1 MGGRFE
7 IVIKVICLE
16 RIEFENK
23 MRSIIA
29 SMKSAGY
36 NPFDQLTGYL
46 QTGDDNFITRTGD
59 ARALIRTLYKAQ
71 IAEYL
76 EKNKSL

>member
-1 MGGRFE
+1 MGGWFE

-23 MRSIIA
+23 MHSIIA

-59 ARALIRTLYKAQ
+59 ARALIRTLDKAQ